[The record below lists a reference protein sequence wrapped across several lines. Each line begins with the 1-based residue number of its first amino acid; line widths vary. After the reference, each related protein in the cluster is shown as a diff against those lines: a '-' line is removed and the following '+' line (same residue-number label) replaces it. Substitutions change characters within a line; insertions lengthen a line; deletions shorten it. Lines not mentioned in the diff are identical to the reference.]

1 MQAEQIAK
9 TLGNAKKANGQW
21 VASCPVPSHGKG
33 NGDKN
38 PSLSIH
44 IGDDGK
50 PLFHCHG
57 GCSQEEVFNTIKS
70 LNLLPELMEKPDPL
84 ANIRP
89 IPRNILEQEWVYTDE
104 DKQPVFVKSRFRL
117 ADGGKTYR
125 LHKLDAHGRK
135 QPTLGDARI
144 VPYNLPALLDAK
156 TAGRNIFLVE
166 GEKAADA
173 IKSIGM
179 IATTAHTGA
188 GSWPE
193 AITEYFAGAQ
203 VIIVPD
209 NDTAGWGYAYK
220 AAEAIL
226 PIVKSLKVVDLG
238 LQGQGDDAYEFIE
251 AGGGRA
257 ELVALVK
264 AAPIVTMLDQVT
276 MPERLNP
283 ILLSSTQNEE
293 TRTHELDRVQKMDA
307 IEHEFSAEP
316 PAPPKPPKHIQIE
329 HWDSI
334 QDEPVK
340 WLIDKVIPQG
350 AFTALYGPP
359 GSFKSF
365 IALDI
370 AHAIATGTP
379 WMGREVSEAGAV
391 LYIAG
396 EGFGGI
402 GARIKALKIHHNTES
417 GAPIYVVR
425 HQLNLRS
432 SIEDFNALVLAVE
445 VLVQQSGIEF
455 KQIVIDTLA
464 RAFGGGNENSSEDM
478 GAFIVACG
486 RIQEIVQGAGLMILH
501 HSGKDAT
508 KGLRGHS
515 SLLGAVDTE
524 LELLRFEDSMKG
536 IVTISK
542 QKDGADNDRIGFEM
556 VTVELP
562 APQGTLQIG
571 EPQTSLAVQASDS
584 AKDDHAKMTEKR
596 PPANKNGGKWQPYEL
611 PSLYRAIKNN
621 GFIDTIDGVS
631 MKVVKIDD
639 WKEELVRQASASD
652 ATKKQINDAIWTA
665 KQRLKNNKTGGH
677 YGLVAWLNQDVMT
690 KIANEMAYSFNKQ

>member
-57 GCSQEEVFNTIKS
+57 GCSQEEVFNTIKDR
-70 LNLLPELMEKPDPL
+70 NLLPELTERPDPL
-84 ANIRP
+84 ANIKP
-89 IPRNILEQEWVYTDE
+89 IPKVEFQQEWIYTDE
-104 DKQPVFVKSRFRL
+104 DRQPVFVKQRL
-117 ADGGKTYR
+117 KVGESGKTYR
-125 LHKLDAHGRK
+125 LYKIDEHGRK
-135 QPTLGDARI
+135 QSSLADARI

-188 GSWPE
+188 GSWPQ

-203 VIIVPD
+203 VIILPD
-209 NDTAGWGYAYK
+209 NDVAGWGYAYK

-251 AGGGRA
+251 EGGSRDK
-257 ELVALVK
+257 LVALVK
-264 AAPIVTMLDQVT
+264 AASVITSVDQLT

-283 ILLSSTQNEE
+283 VLNSIASA
-293 TRTHELDRVQKMDA
+293 VQQVTAPEDIAK
-307 IEHEFSAEP
+307 EFASDQ
-316 PAPPKPPKHIQIE
+316 APKESPLAKPTKQIQIE

-340 WLIDKVIPQG
+340 WLIEGVIPVG

-370 AHAIATGTP
+370 AEAIATGRT
-379 WMGREVSEAGAV
+379 WMGHGVTEKGAV
-391 LYIAG
+391 LYICG
-396 EGFGGI
+396 EGFGGV
-402 GARIKALKIHHNTES
+402 GARIKACKQHHQTKD
-417 GAPIYVVR
+417 GAPIYVIR
-425 HQLNLRS
+425 HQLNLRAS
-432 SIEDFNALVLAVE
+432 VEDFNALMVAIE
-445 VLVQQSGIEF
+445 TLVMETGINF
-455 KQIVIDTLA
+455 KLIVVDTLA
-464 RAFGGGNENSSEDM
+464 RAFGGGNENDSADM
-478 GAFIVACG
+478 GAFITACG
-486 RIQEIVQGAGLMILH
+486 RIQQIVQDCALMILH
-501 HSGKDAT
+501 HSGKDQSR
-508 KGLRGHS
+508 GLRGHS

-524 LELLRFEDSMKG
+524 LELLRFEDQMKG
-536 IVTISK
+536 VITISK
-542 QKDGADNDRIGFEM
+542 QKDGEDNKRIGFEM
-556 VTVELP
+556 VSIELESP
-562 APQGTLQIG
+562 SSLQIG
-571 EPQTSLAVQASDS
+571 DPVTSLAVQASELGSFDGMKKDTKSNAGHGKNQVLSLQCLES
-584 AKDDHAKMTEKR
+584 AIK
-596 PPANKNGGKWQPYEL
+596 KNGFLKLIEGSQRMVVDLTHWKAEL
-611 PSLYRAIKNN
+611 WSKM
-621 GFIDTIDGVS
+621 GCTDEDKDSF
-631 MKVVKIDD
+631 K
-639 WKEELVRQASASD
+639 
-652 ATKKQINDAIWTA
+652 
-665 KQRLKNNKTGGH
+665 
-677 YGLVAWLNQDVMT
+677 VAWGRIRKDLT
-690 KIANEMAYSFNKQ
+690 KYGHGQISDGFVWLTAISNSGEAF

>member
-44 IGDDGK
+44 IDEEGK

-57 GCSQEEVFNTIKS
+57 GCSQEDVFNTIKDRR
-70 LNLLPELMEKPDPL
+70 LLPELTEKPDPL
-84 ANIRP
+84 ANIKP
-89 IPRNILEQEWVYTDE
+89 IPKLQLEQEWTYTDE
-104 DKQPVFVKSRFRL
+104 DRTPVFVKVRFRL
-117 ADGGKTYR
+117 PDGGKTYR
-125 LHKLDAHGRK
+125 LHKTDAHGRK

-173 IKSIGM
+173 LKQIDM

-203 VIIVPD
+203 IIILPD
-209 NDTAGWGYAYK
+209 NDVSGWGYARK
-220 AAEAIL
+220 AVEAIL
-226 PIVKSLKVVDLG
+226 PIAKSVKVVDLG
-238 LQGQGDDAYEFIE
+238 LQGQGDDVYEFIE
-251 AGGGRA
+251 QGGGRA

-264 AAPIVTMLDQVT
+264 AAPIVTSVDQVT
-276 MPERLNP
+276 IPERLNP
-283 ILLSSTQNEE
+283 ILNPVGKAVSVMANDVLSTTQSAW
-293 TRTHELDRVQKMDA
+293 DIAK
-307 IEHEFSAEP
+307 EFESD
-316 PAPPKPPKHIQIE
+316 PAAAPKATEQPKPAKQIQIE

-340 WLIDKVIPQG
+340 WLVQG
-350 AFTALYGPP
+350 VVPLGGFTALYGPP

-370 AHAIATGTP
+370 AHSIATGTP
-379 WMGREVSEAGAV
+379 WLGQPIDETGAV

-402 GARIKALKIHHNTES
+402 GARIKALKIHHHTAD

-432 SIEDFNALVLAVE
+432 SIEDFNALVLSVE
-445 VLVQQSGIEF
+445 QLVQTSGIEF
-455 KQIVIDTLA
+455 KQIIIDTLA

-478 GAFIVACG
+478 GAFISACG

-542 QKDGADNDRIGFEM
+542 QKDGSDNDRFGFEM

-562 APQGTLQIG
+562 AKDNALQIG
-571 EPQTSLAVQASDS
+571 EPQTSLAVQPCELGQFDAMKRDAKASTS
-584 AKDDHAKMTEKR
+584 NAGHGKNQVLSLQCLENAIK
-596 PPANKNGGKWQPYEL
+596 KNGFLKLIEGSQRMVVDLRHWKDEL
-611 PSLYRAIKNN
+611 WSKMGCTDEDKDSFKVTWGRVRKDLSRHGYGQIAD
-621 GFIDTIDGVS
+621 GF
-631 MKVVKIDD
+631 
-639 WKEELVRQASASD
+639 
-652 ATKKQINDAIWTA
+652 
-665 KQRLKNNKTGGH
+665 
-677 YGLVAWLNQDVMT
+677 AWLTT
-690 KIANEMAYSFNKQ
+690 KNESGESF

>member
-9 TLGNAKKANGQW
+9 QLGNAKKANGQW

-38 PSLSIH
+38 PSLSID
-44 IGDDGK
+44 INDEGK

-57 GCSQEEVFNTIKS
+57 GCSQEDVFHTIRA
-70 LNLLPELMEKPDPL
+70 LNLLPELLDKPDPL

-89 IPRNILEQEWVYTDE
+89 IPRNILEQEWAYQDE
-104 DKQPVFVKSRFRL
+104 DRQTVFVKQRYKI
-117 ADGGKTYR
+117 GETGKTYR
-125 LHKLDAHGRK
+125 LYKVDADGRK
-135 QPTLGDARI
+135 HSSLGDARI

-156 TAGRNIFLVE
+156 TAGRNVFLVE

-188 GSWPE
+188 GSWPA

-209 NDTAGWGYAYK
+209 NDVPGWQYAYK

-238 LQGQGDDAYEFIE
+238 LQGQGDDAFEFIE

-264 AAPIVTMLDQVT
+264 AAPIITTLDQVT

-283 ILLSSTQNEE
+283 ILNSVASA
-293 TRTHELDRVQKMDA
+293 VQTPQAPSDFDIAK
-307 IEHEFSAEP
+307 EFEAEP
-316 PAPPKPPKHIQIE
+316 IKAEEQAKPSKQIQIE

-340 WLIDKVIPQG
+340 WLIHSVIPVG

-370 AHAIATGTP
+370 AESIATGRT
-379 WMGREVSEAGAV
+379 WMGNEVIEQGAV
-391 LYIAG
+391 LYICG
-396 EGFGGI
+396 EGFGGV
-402 GARIKALKIHHNTES
+402 GARIKACKQHHQTED
-417 GAPIYVVR
+417 GAPIYVIR
-425 HQLNLRS
+425 HQLNLRAS
-432 SIEDFNALVLAVE
+432 VEDFNALMIAIE
-445 VLVQQSGIEF
+445 NLVSELGINF
-455 KQIVIDTLA
+455 KMIIVDTLA
-464 RAFGGGNENSSEDM
+464 RAFGGGNENDSADM
-478 GAFIVACG
+478 GAFITACG
-486 RIQEIVQGAGLMILH
+486 RIQQIVQDCALMILH
-501 HSGKDAT
+501 HSGKDQSR
-508 KGLRGHS
+508 GLRGHS

-524 LELLRFEDSMKG
+524 LELLRFDESMKG
-536 IVTISK
+536 VITVSK
-542 QKDGADNDRIGFEM
+542 QKDGQDNTRIGFEM
-556 VTVELP
+556 VSIELES
-562 APQGTLQIG
+562 ANTLHIG
-571 EPQTSLAVQASDS
+571 DAVTSLAVQASELGSFDS
-584 AKDDHAKMTEKR
+584 AKKDGKGNSGKGKNQRLVMNSLESVVKSKGLLKYIEGSQRTVVKLDDWRAELWSKMGCTEEDKTTFKTVWHRAKMQLIESGQ
-596 PPANKNGGKWQPYEL
+596 GGI
-611 PSLYRAIKNN
+611 SG
-621 GFIDTIDGVS
+621 GFVWLQFKT
-631 MKVVKIDD
+631 DD
-639 WKEELVRQASASD
+639 SGQ
-652 ATKKQINDAIWTA
+652 
-665 KQRLKNNKTGGH
+665 
-677 YGLVAWLNQDVMT
+677 
-690 KIANEMAYSFNKQ
+690 F

>member
-9 TLGNAKKANGQW
+9 QLGNAKKANGQW

-57 GCSQEEVFNTIKS
+57 GCSQEEVFNTIKDR
-70 LNLLPELMEKPDPL
+70 NLLPELTERPDPL
-84 ANIRP
+84 ANIKP
-89 IPRNILEQEWVYTDE
+89 IPKVEFQQEWIYTDE
-104 DKQPVFVKSRFRL
+104 DRQPVFVKQRL
-117 ADGGKTYR
+117 RVGDTGKTYR
-125 LHKLDAHGRK
+125 LYKIDEHGRK
-135 QPTLGDARI
+135 QSTLADARI

-173 IKSIGM
+173 IKSCGM

-188 GSWPE
+188 GSWPA

-203 VIIVPD
+203 VIILPD
-209 NDTAGWGYAYK
+209 NDVAGWGYAYK

-251 AGGGRA
+251 EGGGRDK
-257 ELVALVK
+257 LVALVK
-264 AAPIVTMLDQVT
+264 AASVITSVDQVT

-283 ILLSSTQNEE
+283 VLNSIASAVQQVTAPEDIAKEFE
-293 TRTHELDRVQKMDA
+293 TA
-307 IEHEFSAEP
+307 P
-316 PAPPKPPKHIQIE
+316 PPPKPTKQIAIE

-340 WLIDKVIPQG
+340 WLIEGVIPVG

-370 AHAIATGTP
+370 AEAIATGRT
-379 WMGREVSEAGAV
+379 WMGNGVSEPGAV

-396 EGFGGI
+396 EGFGGV
-402 GARIKALKIHHNTES
+402 GARIKACKQHHQTED
-417 GAPIYVVR
+417 GAPIYVIR
-425 HQLNLRS
+425 HQLNLRAS
-432 SIEDFNALVLAVE
+432 VEDFNALMIAIENTVTEL
-445 VLVQQSGIEF
+445 GINF
-455 KQIVIDTLA
+455 KMIIVDTLA
-464 RAFGGGNENSSEDM
+464 RAFGGGNENDSADM
-478 GAFIVACG
+478 GAFITACG
-486 RIQEIVQGAGLMILH
+486 RIQQIVQDCALMILH

-524 LELLRFEDSMKG
+524 LELLRFEEQMKG
-536 IVTISK
+536 VITISK
-542 QKDGADNDRIGFEM
+542 QKDGEDNKRIGFEM
-556 VTVELP
+556 VSIELESP
-562 APQGTLQIG
+562 SSLQIG
-571 EPQTSLAVQASDS
+571 DPVTSLAVQASELGSFDN
-584 AKDDHAKMTEKR
+584 AKKDGKGNSGKGKNQRLVMNSLESVIKSKGVIKYIEGTQRNVAKLDDWRAELWSKMGCTDQDKSTFKTVWHRAKMQLVESGQ
-596 PPANKNGGKWQPYEL
+596 GGI
-611 PSLYRAIKNN
+611 SD
-621 GFIDTIDGVS
+621 GFVWMQFKPVDS
-631 MKVVKIDD
+631 
-639 WKEELVRQASASD
+639 EE
-652 ATKKQINDAIWTA
+652 
-665 KQRLKNNKTGGH
+665 
-677 YGLVAWLNQDVMT
+677 Y
-690 KIANEMAYSFNKQ
+690 

>member
-57 GCSQEEVFNTIKS
+57 GCSQEEVFSTIKA
-70 LNLLPELMEKPDPL
+70 LNLLPELMDKPDPL

-125 LHKLDAHGRK
+125 LHKLDAQGRK

-209 NDTAGWGYAYK
+209 NDIAGWGYAHK

-264 AAPIVTMLDQVT
+264 AAPIVTSLDQVT

-283 ILLSSTQNEE
+283 ILNPVATA
-293 TRTHELDRVQKMDA
+293 VQQVTA
-307 IEHEFSAEP
+307 PAPSEFDIAKEFESEP
-316 PAPPKPPKHIQIE
+316 PAPPKPTKQIQIE
-329 HWDSI
+329 HWDAI

-340 WLIDKVIPQG
+340 WLIDGVLPVG
-350 AFTALYGPP
+350 AFSALYGPP

-379 WMGREVSEAGAV
+379 WMDREVSEAGAV

-432 SIEDFNALVLAVE
+432 SIEDFNALVLAIE
-445 VLVQQSGIEF
+445 QLVQQSGIEF

-478 GAFIVACG
+478 GAFITACG

-571 EPQTSLAVQASDS
+571 EPQTSLAVQPCELGQFDALKRDAKGASS
-584 AKDDHAKMTEKR
+584 NAGHGKNQVLSLQCLENAIK
-596 PPANKNGGKWQPYEL
+596 KNGFLKLIEGSQRMVVDLSHWKTELWSKMGCSDEDKDSFKVTWQRVRKDL
-611 PSLYRAIKNN
+611 SRHGHGQISD
-621 GFIDTIDGVS
+621 GF
-631 MKVVKIDD
+631 
-639 WKEELVRQASASD
+639 
-652 ATKKQINDAIWTA
+652 
-665 KQRLKNNKTGGH
+665 
-677 YGLVAWLNQDVMT
+677 AWLTV
-690 KIANEMAYSFNKQ
+690 KSESGEAF

>member
-9 TLGNAKKANGQW
+9 QLGNAKKANGQW

-38 PSLSIH
+38 PSLSID
-44 IGDDGK
+44 INDEGK

-57 GCSQEEVFNTIKS
+57 GCSQEDVFHTIRS
-70 LNLLPELMEKPDPL
+70 MHLLPELEERPDPL
-84 ANIRP
+84 ANIKP
-89 IPRNILEQEWVYTDE
+89 IPKVEFQQEWVYTDE
-104 DKQPVFVKSRFRL
+104 HRQPVFVKQRL
-117 ADGGKTYR
+117 KVGESGKTYR
-125 LHKLDAHGRK
+125 LYKIDEHGRK
-135 QPTLGDARI
+135 QSSLSDARI

-179 IATTAHTGA
+179 IASTAHTGA
-188 GSWPE
+188 GSWPA

-203 VIIVPD
+203 VIILPD
-209 NDTAGWGYAYK
+209 NDVPGWQYAYK

-226 PIVKSLKVVDLG
+226 PIAKSLKVVDLG

-251 AGGGRA
+251 AGAGRDK
-257 ELVALVK
+257 LVALVK
-264 AAPIVTMLDQVT
+264 AASIITSVDQVT

-283 ILLSSTQNEE
+283 ITNA
-293 TRTHELDRVQKMDA
+293 VQVATPPIDDIAK
-307 IEHEFSAEP
+307 EFEP
-316 PAPPKPPKHIQIE
+316 EPTPSKEPAKIGKQIAIE

-340 WLIDKVIPQG
+340 WLIHGVLPQG
-350 AFTALYGPP
+350 AFSALYGPP

-370 AHAIATGTP
+370 AHSIATGRP
-379 WMGREVSEAGAV
+379 WMGKEVTEAGAV

-402 GARIKALKIHHNTES
+402 GARIKALKIHHQTED
-417 GAPIYVVR
+417 GAPIYVIR

-445 VLVQQSGIEF
+445 ILVQQSGIEF

-464 RAFGGGNENSSEDM
+464 RAFGGGDENSASDM
-478 GAFIVACG
+478 MQFVVTCG
-486 RIQEIVQGAGLMILH
+486 HIQQIVQGAGLLFIH
-501 HSGKDAT
+501 HSGKDSS
-508 KGLRGHS
+508 RGMRGSS
-515 SLLGAVDTE
+515 SLLAAVDTE
-524 LELLRFEDSMKG
+524 LELLRIEDSMKG
-536 IVTISK
+536 LVRIAK
-542 QKDGADNDRIGFEM
+542 QKDGSDNERYGFEM

-562 APQGTLQIG
+562 APAGTLQIG
-571 EPQTSLAVQASDS
+571 EPQTSLAVNPSELGQFDAIR
-584 AKDDHAKMTEKR
+584 KDTKSNAGFGQNQILSLQCLEIAIK
-596 PPANKNGGKWQPYEL
+596 KNGFLKLIEGSQRMAVEL
-611 PSLYRAIKNN
+611 RH
-621 GFIDTIDGVS
+621 
-631 MKVVKIDD
+631 
-639 WKEELVRQASASD
+639 WKDELWSKMGCTDEDKDSF
-652 ATKKQINDAIWTA
+652 K
-665 KQRLKNNKTGGH
+665 
-677 YGLVAWLNQDVMT
+677 VAWGRIRKDLSKYKRGDISDGFAWLT
-690 KIANEMAYSFNKQ
+690 PKSESGESF